1 MCSLSGNNKIILK
14 LSNKRSQHS
23 KTWIIYNISKSYD
36 CASHCFFGYLQVLQ
50 GAKKVSLTACHLGK
64 LKLTFTSPNIISTS
78 PKNVL
83 MSRLISQ
90 FFCKLNSSKN
100 FTCPSGKL
108 ITEFTSPIAKS
119 TSPGLSDTTFFAPCI
134 IIIIIIII
142 YWTVLPISIE
152 LCIET
157 PCWCTK
163 MGHKYAWNFT
173 FAIKLLPFY
182 LWAN

>member
-36 CASHCFFGYLQVLQ
+36 CASHCFFGYLQ
-50 GAKKVSLTACHLGK
+50 GAKKVSLTACHSGK

-83 MSRLISQ
+83 VSRLISQ
-90 FFCKLNSSKN
+90 FLCKLNSSKN
-100 FTCPSGKL
+100 FTCSSGKL

-119 TSPGLSDTTFFAPCI
+119 TSPGLLDTTFFAPC
-134 IIIIIIII
+134 
-142 YWTVLPISIE
+142 YYYYYYYLLNS
-152 LCIET
+152 
-157 PCWCTK
+157 
-163 MGHKYAWNFT
+163 
-173 FAIKLLPFY
+173 FAHFYRALYRDTMLVYQDGTQICMEFHFCNKTAFFLLVS
-182 LWAN
+182 